1 MQLHAR
7 THRYAAR
14 SPHECFH
21 PDPQVNGTTLWL
33 DYSFPAFPEN
43 MGHWLE
49 MLLPVYSQLS
59 SGEWRAHV
67 PPGEQATVGAVI
79 VPNMRRGQITVGAEA
94 GDARASGA

>member
-1 MQLHAR
+1 MPAPTVMPPAHHMNASTL
-7 THRYAAR
+7 TH
-14 SPHECFH
+14 
-21 PDPQVNGTTLWL
+21 QVNGTTLWL